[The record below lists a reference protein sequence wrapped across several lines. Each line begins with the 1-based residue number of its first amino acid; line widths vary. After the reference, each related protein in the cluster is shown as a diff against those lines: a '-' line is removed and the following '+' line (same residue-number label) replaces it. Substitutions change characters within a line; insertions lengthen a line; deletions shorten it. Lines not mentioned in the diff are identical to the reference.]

1 MSASGFHWP
10 FYLQPKIV
18 SEVQEAHNIY
28 LLNKCIIGN
37 YDIEFVEEPVNIKTW
52 LMRARW
58 NYFHG
63 CTNKKLTADIK
74 VASEIPN

>member
-52 LMRARW
+52 LMRAR
-58 NYFHG
+58 
-63 CTNKKLTADIK
+63 
-74 VASEIPN
+74 